1 METPAP
7 RFIRCWVLACSLL
20 ATLVGGFNALVDPY
34 LLFGSPRIQGFNERK
49 PGVETQERLMKAYQV
64 TRAAPHALLLGT
76 SRVDLGL
83 DTRHSVWPASA
94 RPAYNLGIAAADP
107 YTSLR
112 YLQHVSATG
121 KPDLVILGLDF
132 EYFLSSGSGEH
143 SNALDFESRLSVDR
157 NGAVNGGQRLQH
169 ARDLFQGLLS
179 LDALLDSIDT
189 LNANRRPDSADLA
202 PSGDLSEAGL
212 RSDAVELGSSSLFAQ
227 RDLRNIRFYY
237 GKTKS
242 NEGMADIQG
251 IIDLCRQRGTR
262 LILFINPVHADML
275 ETFDLLGL
283 WPAYESWKRD
293 LVAMLAQQ
301 PGSTGAIALWDFSGY
316 DSYTTESV
324 PNASRD
330 VLHWF
335 WEPSHYTKE
344 LGDKIIERLFGGGD
358 GTYGVLLTP
367 ATIES
372 RIADVRAAREAYRNS
387 QPADVGRVRE
397 IFATSVGLKGPTT
410 ASLQ

>member
-1 METPAP
+1 MENPP
-7 RFIRCWVLACSLL
+7 PHFIRSWVLVCLLL
-20 ATLVGGFNALVDPY
+20 AAVVGAFNALVDPY
-34 LLFGSPRIQGFNERK
+34 LLFGSPRIKGINDRK
-49 PGVETQERLMKAYQV
+49 PGVETQERLMKAYEV
-64 TRAAPHALLLGT
+64 TRAAPRTLLLGT

-112 YLQHVSATG
+112 YLQHASAAG
-121 KPDLVILGLDF
+121 KPDLVVLGLDF
-132 EYFLSSGSGEH
+132 EYFLSSGAAEH
-143 SNALDFESRLSVDR
+143 GTALDFEARLSVDR
-157 NGAVNGGQRLQH
+157 NGRPNGAQRLQH
-169 ARDLFQGLLS
+169 ARDLFQGSLS

-189 LNANRRPDSADLA
+189 LSANRRPDSADLA

-212 RSDAVELGSSSLFAQ
+212 RSDAVELGSASLFAQ

-237 GKTKS
+237 GKSKS
-242 NEGMADIQG
+242 NEGMADIRG

-293 LVAMLAQQ
+293 LVELVSRQ

-316 DSYTTESV
+316 DPYTTESV
-324 PNASRD
+324 PSTRRD

-344 LGDKIIERLFGGGD
+344 LGDKILERLFGGGD
-358 GTYGVLLTP
+358 ATYGVLLTP
-367 ATIES
+367 ATIEPHL
-372 RIADVRAAREAYRNS
+372 ADVRAAREAYRNS
-387 QPADVGRVRE
+387 QPADVDRVRE